1 MTRELVPL
9 LVRLRSDRPAV
20 ARALELLR
28 HWDEV
33 LSRKSAAAS
42 IFEVWAAHLHKNV
55 FALYVPPK
63 ARAVFGEGS
72 RAVLIRLLTSP
83 DQAFG
88 KDPAQGRDALLL
100 QSLEQAVAI
109 LEEKLGPDLQ
119 GWQWDGLRR
128 CASPPSSAEVV
139 NAVDTGLKYLAA
151 TYVEL
156 EQKAWNEP
164 AVAARAGQLL
174 HTLRTSAEVS

>member
-42 IFEVWAAHLHKNV
+42 IFEVWAAQLHKNV

-119 GWQWDGLRR
+119 GWQWDG
-128 CASPPSSAEVV
+128 S
-139 NAVDTGLKYLAA
+139 T
-151 TYVEL
+151 T
-156 EQKAWNEP
+156 
-164 AVAARAGQLL
+164 
-174 HTLRTSAEVS
+174 